1 MGLMVPRQSGLGLL
15 LNVAGT
21 VANVLCNM
29 VTYETIL
36 MNMCGVGN
44 VEIWLTCSGNGAES
58 DITMDLG
65 PWCRC
70 N

>member
-1 MGLMVPRQSGLGLL
+1 M
-15 LNVAGT
+15 ADT
-21 VANVLCNM
+21 IANMLDGM
-29 VTYETIL
+29 VTCETVL
-36 MNMCGVGN
+36 TSMCGVGN
-44 VEIWLTCSGNGAES
+44 VDIWLTCSGNGTGS